1 MVEVSLGEIR
11 ESFTRLDARGFSV
24 RCHQA
29 GSDPIEIRLR
39 DYGTDTACW
48 GVGEE
53 EIEAP
58 DLEAALIVAV
68 EIAKRG

>member
-1 MVEVSLGEIR
+1 MVAASLGQIR
-11 ESFTRLDARGFSV
+11 ESFTRLDSKGFSV
-24 RCHQA
+24 RCHQT

-48 GVGEE
+48 VVGEE

>member
-1 MVEVSLGEIR
+1 M
-11 ESFTRLDARGFSV
+11 
-24 RCHQA
+24 RCIQA

-48 GVGEE
+48 VVGEE
-53 EIEAP
+53 EVEAP